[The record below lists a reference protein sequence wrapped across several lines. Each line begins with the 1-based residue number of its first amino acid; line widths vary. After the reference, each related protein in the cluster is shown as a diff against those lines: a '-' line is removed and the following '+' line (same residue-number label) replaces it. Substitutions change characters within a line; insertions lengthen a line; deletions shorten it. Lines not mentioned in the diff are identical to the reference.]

1 MIELHIEGSLMDGG
15 AAMEDRIEQS
25 VEIHASLDRVWA
37 LVSEPGWWV
46 PSDVAAPAGVVAP
59 GQQVVR
65 ESEKWGR
72 FPVEVVR
79 VEPRTY
85 AAFRWA
91 SQAPGAELTAVN
103 TTLIEFR
110 VEPAGDLVRV
120 TATES
125 GFAALDGP
133 AAVREQA
140 RRDNTGGWQ
149 EELSSLRERAEA
161 A

>member
-1 MIELHIEGSLMDGG
+1 M
-15 AAMEDRIEQS
+15 ADRIEQS
-25 VEIHASLDRVWA
+25 IEIHASLDRVWA

-46 PSDVAAPAGVVAP
+46 PSDVAVPSGVTAP

-65 ESEKWGR
+65 DSEKWGR

-79 VEPRTY
+79 LEPRTY

-91 SQAPGAELTAVN
+91 SQAPGAELTAAN
-103 TTLIEFR
+103 TTLVEFR

-120 TATES
+120 TVTES
-125 GFAALDGP
+125 GFAALDVP
-133 AAVREQA
+133 AAAREQA
-140 RRDNTGGWQ
+140 QRDNTGGWQ

>member
-1 MIELHIEGSLMDGG
+1 
-15 AAMEDRIEQS
+15 MEDRIEQAID
-25 VEIHASLDRVWA
+25 IHASLDRVWE

-46 PSDVAAPAGVVAP
+46 PSDLATPPASLAP

-65 ESEKWGR
+65 ASEKWGR

-91 SQAPGAELTAVN
+91 SQAPGAELTPVN
-103 TTLIEFR
+103 TTLVEFR

-120 TATES
+120 TVTES
-125 GFAALDGP
+125 GFAALDVP
-133 AAVREQA
+133 AAAREQA
-140 RRDNTGGWQ
+140 RQDNTGGWQ